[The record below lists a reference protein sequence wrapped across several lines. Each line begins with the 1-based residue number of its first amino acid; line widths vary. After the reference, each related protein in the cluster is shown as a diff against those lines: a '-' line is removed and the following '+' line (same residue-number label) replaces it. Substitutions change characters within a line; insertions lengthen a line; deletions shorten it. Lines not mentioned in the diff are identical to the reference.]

1 MENKTNETVL
11 TMTLKDSI
19 SVKLDTAV
27 INISVAN
34 TDDNDLCESYEEA
47 YKKCA
52 EKTATLIS
60 LLKNNGVKHDS
71 IKTDTILV
79 SPIYTN
85 VTNKKESGGI
95 FNRDTE
101 TSYSRRLIGYGH
113 RSFIQVKMPSNTEN
127 LAELYCKIASSKEV
141 KNTNIDF
148 MLEDTEVYKDE
159 VIKKIISKANGKA
172 ELIADSSDLRVVGI
186 QSIDLGSTSSRVIVQ
201 NYYDDCC
208 SFDCDCD
215 YDEFGSSMA
224 IQHTHSAIESMLNK
238 EQEITESLT
247 IKYLLGK

>member
-19 SVKLDTAV
+19 NVKLDTAV

-34 TDDNDLCESYEEA
+34 DDNDLCESYEEA

-71 IKTDTILV
+71 IKTDALLI
-79 SPIYTN
+79 SPIYTS
-85 VTNKKESGGI
+85 VTNKKESVGI

-101 TSYSRRLIGYGH
+101 TSYSKKLLGYGH
-113 RSFIQVKMPSNTEN
+113 RSFIQVKIPSNTEN
-127 LAELYCKIASSKEV
+127 LAELYCKVASSKEV

-148 MLEDTEVYKDE
+148 MLEDAEVYKDE
-159 VIKKIISKANGKA
+159 VIKKIISKANAKA

-186 QSIDLGSTSSRVIVQ
+186 QSIDLGNTGSRLVVQ
-201 NYYDDCC
+201 NYYDDSC
-208 SFDCDCD
+208 SLDCASDSVK
-215 YDEFGSSMA
+215 FRSSTA
-224 IQHTHSAIESMLNK
+224 IKHTHSAIESMLNK